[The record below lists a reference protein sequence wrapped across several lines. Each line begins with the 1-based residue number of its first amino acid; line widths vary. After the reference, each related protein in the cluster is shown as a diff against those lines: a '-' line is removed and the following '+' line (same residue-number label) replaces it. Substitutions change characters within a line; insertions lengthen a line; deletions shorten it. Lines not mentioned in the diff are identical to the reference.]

1 MIYEIHY
8 SKEASATIAKYKRSN
23 PAAFKKLTRLLK
35 ELMEHPREGT
45 GHPEPLVKGNSITY
59 SRRIS
64 ASARVIYDIY
74 DDIVAVLIISV
85 EGHYNDK

>member
-1 MIYEIHY
+1 MTYEIHY
-8 SKEASATIAKYKRSN
+8 SKEASTAIAKYKKSN
-23 PAAFKKLTRLLK
+23 PAAYKKLTCLLK
-35 ELMEHPREGT
+35 ELMEHPRAGT
-45 GHPEPLVKGNSITY
+45 GHPEPLVKGNSTTY

-74 DDIVAVLIISV
+74 DDIVVVLIISV